1 MKILIKYPNVCFQ
14 GGPPLPGLKQTLL
27 RKWSGRAPLPWND
40 MFEVRDGKE
49 AKQNHNDF
57 CVSQV
62 RHFFSNLWAH
72 SRTGC
77 RGSAPSTTSS
87 IWSKQQN
94 PVCWS
99 TWVQS
104 LLNLSLRISWW
115 CKDKPKYSREDQLM
129 VQGQTKIVG
138 KPGIQWNPPPGLRMS
153 SWKGTF

>member
-14 GGPPLPGLKQTLL
+14 GGPPLPGLEQTLL
-27 RKWSGRAPLPWND
+27 WKWSGRAPLPWND

-49 AKQNHNDF
+49 AKQDHNDF

-104 LLNLSLRISWW
+104 LLNLSQRISWKNCLQTW
-115 CKDKPKYSREDQLM
+115 HPVKSTAWIDTVGLKKDFLVENVFLA
-129 VQGQTKIVG
+129 
-138 KPGIQWNPPPGLRMS
+138 NPAN
-153 SWKGTF
+153 

>member
-49 AKQNHNDF
+49 AKQDHNDF

-104 LLNLSLRISWW
+104 LLNLSQRISWKN
-115 CKDKPKYSREDQLM
+115 CL
-129 VQGQTKIVG
+129 QTWHPVKSTAWIENVVL
-138 KPGIQWNPPPGLRMS
+138 KRDLLVENVFLANPAN
-153 SWKGTF
+153 